1 MAAAKNK
8 NYWSRFESNL
18 REMASQIGTY
28 FFLSFQNENQRIREA
43 IAEIT
48 GYIRWVKV
56 GSAMSGKP
64 AVTKDSKMF
73 LEYLWKHW
81 FIQVNLGYDYLCEAP
96 I

>member
-48 GYIRWVKV
+48 GYIR
-56 GSAMSGKP
+56 
-64 AVTKDSKMF
+64 
-73 LEYLWKHW
+73 
-81 FIQVNLGYDYLCEAP
+81 
-96 I
+96 